1 MHVSH
6 ESLFAFQDSPCIRDT
21 PNPSCLTQHPHGA
34 ASVLQVYSQP
44 ANPRRQLRQ
53 QLQQRRVLC
62 GIRRRTFSIFVP
74 CIVLWPKEV
83 RRQLAGGS
91 LRPRHGRCRRRRSAQ
106 ARKHANPA
114 HAHKAACVRRGPM
127 RPHSSCQRCLGS
139 TATVP
144 PPHSAP
150 FLRLPRRRRRGVGAV
165 RPLASAK
172 TIQDTP

>member
-1 MHVSH
+1 MDSVFCHLVGVFSRLTLQSSHV
-6 ESLFAFQDSPCIRDT
+6 
-21 PNPSCLTQHPHGA
+21 HGIPP
-34 ASVLQVYSQP
+34 QRQP

-91 LRPRHGRCRRRRSAQ
+91 LRPRHGRCRRRR
-106 ARKHANPA
+106 R

>member
-1 MHVSH
+1 MSMASHLSVSRRIRGGSFDS
-6 ESLFAFQDSPCIRDT
+6 SLSSDACSA
-21 PNPSCLTQHPHGA
+21 PSHLRTI
-34 ASVLQVYSQP
+34 SV
-44 ANPRRQLRQ
+44 
-53 QLQQRRVLC
+53 
-62 GIRRRTFSIFVP
+62 FDP
-74 CIVLWPKEV
+74 CIVSRPKEV